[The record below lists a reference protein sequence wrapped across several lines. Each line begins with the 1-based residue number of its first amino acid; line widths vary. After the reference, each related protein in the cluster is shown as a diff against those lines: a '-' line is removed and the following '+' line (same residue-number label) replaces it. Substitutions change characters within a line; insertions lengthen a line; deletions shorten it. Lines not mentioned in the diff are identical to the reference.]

1 MSKEYV
7 EREVISEGIR
17 KYYYKNPP
25 NSSYQ
30 EGFDRG
36 LDKAQRVILNAPVAD
51 VVEVRHGRWIQPHW
65 KNSNYCCNCSE
76 CGREAMHVDYQWD
89 KNGIYPLCPNCGAK
103 MDGEG
108 SMRIIKQGR
117 PKATKNIL
125 RFRCCRCGCEFEAD
139 DTEYEQASQ
148 IAYVHDG
155 IIATCICPCCGAT
168 VYIP

>member
-17 KYYYKNPP
+17 KYYYKSPP

-36 LDKAQRVILNAPVAD
+36 LDKAQRVILDAPVAD
-51 VVEVRHGRWIQPHW
+51 VAEVQHGKWIQPHW

-76 CGREAMHVDYQWD
+76 CGREAMHADYQWD
-89 KNGIYPLCPNCGAK
+89 KNGIYPLCPHCGAK

-117 PKATKNIL
+117 PKTTKNIL

-148 IAYVHDG
+148 IAYMHDG